1 MLAYSMSS
9 SWKIAKMSLYAIDI
23 PQMLPAPKNI
33 CLHVVKVINLRAQ
46 KNSVFTN
53 VLVQKISSIKRRH
66 NQKCQS

>member
-33 CLHVVKVINLRAQ
+33 CLHVVKVISLRARKFQ
-46 KNSVFTN
+46 CLRMYLCK
-53 VLVQKISSIKRRH
+53 K
-66 NQKCQS
+66 